1 MTFFLVQSEA
11 LTIAANVIYKNG
23 MLEDFLKADWRN
35 SGSIWKT
42 NCAIYFWIF
51 CVNLYLRYQLNCTC
65 FLFLPQLYM
74 YVHVVAYFHCVQFK
88 SSHLLD
94 GLFSYLQGSV
104 MMTDYL
110 YKNVVT
116 FNIFCVFNERERDL
130 ERSRDVSSIQLESC
144 YHITPPPPSQEK
156 NP

>member
-35 SGSIWKT
+35 SGSIWET

-51 CVNLYLRYQLNCTC
+51 CVNLYIRYQLNCTC

-74 YVHVVAYFHCVQFK
+74 YVLVIAYFHCVQFK

-116 FNIFCVFNERERDL
+116 LFSVFSMRERER
-130 ERSRDVSSIQLESC
+130 SREIKRCFQHTIRKLLS
-144 YHITPPPPSQEK
+144 HNPPPPSQEK

>member
-1 MTFFLVQSEA
+1 M
-11 LTIAANVIYKNG
+11 
-23 MLEDFLKADWRN
+23 
-35 SGSIWKT
+35 
-42 NCAIYFWIF
+42 
-51 CVNLYLRYQLNCTC
+51 NCTC

-74 YVHVVAYFHCVQFK
+74 YVLVIAYFHCIQFK

-116 FNIFCVFNERERDL
+116 LFSVFSMRERERDL

-144 YHITPPPPSQEK
+144 YHITPPPSQEK

>member
-1 MTFFLVQSEA
+1 MHLVTNRHWPYFGPKLGSDDCGQCDLQEWYA
-11 LTIAANVIYKNG
+11 KRLLDG
-23 MLEDFLKADWRN
+23 WLEEFWEHLE
-35 SGSIWKT
+35 T

-74 YVHVVAYFHCVQFK
+74 YVLVIAYFHCVQFK

-116 FNIFCVFNERERDL
+116 LFSVFSMREI
-130 ERSRDVSSIQLESC
+130 EISRD
-144 YHITPPPPSQEK
+144 QEMFPAY
-156 NP
+156 N

>member
-1 MTFFLVQSEA
+1 
-11 LTIAANVIYKNG
+11 
-23 MLEDFLKADWRN
+23 
-35 SGSIWKT
+35 
-42 NCAIYFWIF
+42 
-51 CVNLYLRYQLNCTC
+51 
-65 FLFLPQLYM
+65 M
-74 YVHVVAYFHCVQFK
+74 YVLVIAYFHCVQFK

-116 FNIFCVFNERERDL
+116 LFSVFSMRERDL

-144 YHITPPPPSQEK
+144 YHINPPPVKKKTPK
-156 NP
+156 I